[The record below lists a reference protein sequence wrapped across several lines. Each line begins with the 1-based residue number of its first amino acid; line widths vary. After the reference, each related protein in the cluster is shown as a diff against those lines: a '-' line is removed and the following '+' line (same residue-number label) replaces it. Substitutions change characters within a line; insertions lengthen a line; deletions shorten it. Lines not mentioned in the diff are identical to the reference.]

1 MESNQVLVYGASGH
15 AKVVMDI
22 IEEQGRYKIVGLIDD
37 DPKLQGQKFCGYR
50 IVGGFDQLNGNTYK
64 GYYIIIAVGENRAR
78 KKLCKKLASLEY
90 QFIAAVHPSA
100 QIGKNVFIGSGTMI
114 MANVVVNP
122 DTKVGA
128 HVILNTGATI
138 DHDCVIGDFVHISPG
153 VHIAGNV
160 VIGKLSHI
168 GIGVNII
175 QGVKIGENSL
185 IGAGAAVVEDIP
197 DDVIAVGVPAKVIK
211 NKGRVLQ

>member
-1 MESNQVLVYGASGH
+1 VI
-15 AKVVMDI
+15 DI
-22 IEEQGRYKIVGLIDD
+22 IEQQGRCRIAGLIDD
-37 DPKLQGQKFCGYR
+37 NLKLQGQKFCGYR
-50 IVGGFDQLNGNTYK
+50 IVGGFDQLNRNTYK
-64 GYYIIIAVGENRAR
+64 SYRIIIAIGENRAR
-78 KKLCKKLASLEY
+78 KKLCKKLASLKY
-90 QFIAAVHPSA
+90 QFITVVHPSA
-100 QIGKNVFIGSGTMI
+100 QISRSVFISSGAMI

-153 VHIAGNV
+153 AHIAGNV
-160 VIGKLSHI
+160 VIGELSHI

-185 IGAGAAVVEDIP
+185 IGAGAAVVDDIP
-197 DDVIAVGVPAKVIK
+197 DHVIAVGVPAKVIK
-211 NKGRVLQ
+211 NKRGVF

>member
-1 MESNQVLVYGASGH
+1 MESNQVLVYGGSGH
-15 AKVVMDI
+15 AKVVIDI
-22 IEEQGRYKIVGLIDD
+22 IEQQGKCRIAGLIDD
-37 DPKLQGQKFCGYR
+37 NPKLQGQKFCGYR

-64 GYYIIIAVGENRAR
+64 SYQIIIAVGENRVR
-78 KKLCKKLASLEY
+78 KKLCKKLVSLEY
-90 QFIAAVHPSA
+90 QFITVVHPSA
-100 QIGKNVFIGSGTMI
+100 QIGRSVSISSGTTI

-160 VIGKLSHI
+160 VIGELSHI

-211 NKGRVLQ
+211 NKRRVL